1 MLHST
6 ARIVLFMLLGGMGA
20 RVDAQSPIELSLE
33 EAIRRAES
41 TAPRL
46 AEARARE
53 ATAASVVDS
62 RAALGGPS
70 VDVQAG
76 FLRTNHVEEFGLP
89 QAGGGERIV
98 FPDIPSN
105 YRTRAEVS
113 IPIFTGGRL
122 PALVDAARTDRDATQ
137 AESAVTRADIVLET
151 TQVYFALVTT
161 RGRAEVLRRALERAD
176 ASVED
181 VRARLNVGLLPP
193 SDLLSAEAQR
203 ASQRV
208 QSFEA
213 RRAAALAEMEL
224 ARLIGAA
231 AVELLTMAP
240 TVLTERAASVRPE
253 RRALLLRG
261 AAFEA
266 TARAHGA
273 ERWPQL
279 AALAAVESSRPN
291 PRFAPRT
298 DTGRESWD
306 LGVTVTWNIWDSGRR
321 RADEATASAQAQV
334 IRARVDEFDARLA
347 VEVRERLLTIESA
360 REALAA
366 AVEGVAA
373 ATEARRVVVERFGA
387 GVTTSTEVLDA
398 DLRQLEAELDVT
410 RLAAALRMGEARL
423 ARSVGVDR

>member
-1 MLHST
+1 
-6 ARIVLFMLLGGMGA
+6 
-20 RVDAQSPIELSLE
+20 
-33 EAIRRAES
+33 
-41 TAPRL
+41 
-46 AEARARE
+46 
-53 ATAASVVDS
+53 
-62 RAALGGPS
+62 
-70 VDVQAG
+70 
-76 FLRTNHVEEFGLP
+76 
-89 QAGGGERIV
+89 
-98 FPDIPSN
+98 
-105 YRTRAEVS
+105 
-113 IPIFTGGRL
+113 
-122 PALVDAARTDRDATQ
+122 
-137 AESAVTRADIVLET
+137 
-151 TQVYFALVTT
+151 
-161 RGRAEVLRRALERAD
+161 VLRRALERAD

-213 RRAAALAEMEL
+213 RRAAALTEMEL
-224 ARLIGAA
+224 ARLIGAGPDTPLTLTTPVDQPLPA

-240 TVLTERAASVRPE
+240 AVLTERAASVRPE